1 MKNPNID
8 LKKLNGQDWED
19 YRKMHKIAT
28 RPRSYIPIIG
38 YFLLAIIVVVYFV
51 YAIIQIS
58 AFGTPLGRAENYSL
72 NQLNASLHPQVS
84 SILNYTNPKGINN
97 NTVNTLITT
106 LQKSPKALAAF
117 AVASFFFAALSLNLL
132 LLIVVIVG
140 FMIVYWIFFEWIP
153 NAGSKVELPERFKS
167 LERRLSR
174 IQSRDNNLRL
184 YGYTE
189 QEIAWYHAVRSEL
202 IKLEL
207 EYKL

>member
-97 NTVNTLITT
+97 NTANTLITT

-117 AVASFFFAALSLNLL
+117 TVASFFVAAFSLNLL
-132 LLIVVIVG
+132 LLLAVTAALA
-140 FMIVYWIFFEWIP
+140 IVYWVFFIWLPDIDTEF
-153 NAGSKVELPERFKS
+153 VLPEHLKG